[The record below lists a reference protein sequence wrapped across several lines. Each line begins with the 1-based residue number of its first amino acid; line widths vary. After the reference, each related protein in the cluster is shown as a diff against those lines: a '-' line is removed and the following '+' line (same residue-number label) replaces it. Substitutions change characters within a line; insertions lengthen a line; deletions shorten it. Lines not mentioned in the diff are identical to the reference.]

1 MKFKRLF
8 LFLITLLL
16 INCSNNANSEEF
28 IKKAT
33 GRYYYNSDELIEV
46 YFDNSQLFMKWRGA
60 NSIQPL
66 KVGDE
71 TFFVKEMNEKIKFLK
86 NPDNG
91 KDYIVL
97 VPKQENDTLFYN
109 FKKLGLNEKLPSEF
123 LKNNEFEKALEG
135 YLAIKKKDSL
145 DSSINENLFN
155 RMGYNELR
163 DKNYDKA
170 LQIFKI
176 NIALYPYSNNVYD
189 SYAEA
194 LMKNGDTVAAVVNY
208 KKSLA
213 LDSGNSRAKRF
224 IKKYDTNN

>member
-1 MKFKRLF
+1 M
-8 LFLITLLL
+8 
-16 INCSNNANSEEF
+16 
-28 IKKAT
+28 
-33 GRYYYNSDELIEV
+33 
-46 YFDNSQLFMKWRGA
+46 
-60 NSIQPL
+60 
-66 KVGDE
+66 
-71 TFFVKEMNEKIKFLK
+71 
-86 NPDNG
+86 
-91 KDYIVL
+91 
-97 VPKQENDTLFYN
+97 PKQENDTLFYN